1 MIIVVIILGVL
12 LAVAAAIIFCLY
24 RVLKNTFSM
33 TEELLNIV
41 EGKQLPQS
49 LHKAYNGVYYPAT
62 IIAKIN
68 FDAKWEGQ
76 VTDFSMYDKYKIVG
90 LTIMTKE
97 SAAQYYGMD
106 IVSELE
112 EIGEEAL
119 AALNEPVIMKNK
131 LVFEISEGV
140 WAWKSPD

>member
-1 MIIVVIILGVL
+1 MIIAIIILGVL

-24 RVLKNTFSM
+24 RVLKNTFLM
-33 TEELLNIV
+33 TEGLLNVV

-49 LHKAYNGVYYPAT
+49 LRKAYNGVYYPAT

-68 FDAKWEGQ
+68 FDADWEGQ
-76 VTDFSMYDKYKIVG
+76 ITDFSMYDKYKIVG

-97 SAAQYYGMD
+97 SAAEYYGMN

-119 AALNEPVIMKNK
+119 AALTEPVIMKNK

>member
-1 MIIVVIILGVL
+1 MIIAVIILGVL
-12 LAVAAAIIFCLY
+12 LAVAAAIIFCLW

-33 TEELLNIV
+33 TEGLLDIV
-41 EGKQLPQS
+41 EGKQPRALR
-49 LHKAYNGVYYPAT
+49 KAYNDVYYPAT

-68 FDAKWEGQ
+68 FDAEWEGQ
-76 VTDFSMYDKYKIVG
+76 ITDFSMYDKYKIVG

-97 SAAQYYGMD
+97 SAAEYYGMD

-112 EIGEEAL
+112 EIGEEAV
-119 AALNEPVIMKNK
+119 AALTEPVIMKNK
-131 LVFEISEGV
+131 LVFEMSEGV

>member
-1 MIIVVIILGVL
+1 MIIAIIILGVL

-49 LHKAYNGVYYPAT
+49 LRKAYNGVYYPAT

-68 FDAKWEGQ
+68 FDAEWEGQ
-76 VTDFSMYDKYKIVG
+76 ITDFSMYDKYKIVG

-97 SAAQYYGMD
+97 SVEEYYGA
-106 IVSELE
+106 ELVKE
-112 EIGEEAL
+112 LGEIGDEAL
-119 AALNEPVIMKNK
+119 AALTDPVIIKNK
-131 LVFEISEGV
+131 IVYEVSEGV
-140 WAWKSPD
+140 WAWKSA

>member
-1 MIIVVIILGVL
+1 MIIAIIILGVL
-12 LAVAAAIIFCLY
+12 LAVAAAIIFCLC
-24 RVLKNTFSM
+24 RILKNTFSM
-33 TEELLNIV
+33 TEGLLNIV
-41 EGKQLPQS
+41 ESKQLPQS
-49 LHKAYNGVYYPAT
+49 LRKAYNDVYYPAT

-68 FDAKWEGQ
+68 FDAGWEGQ
-76 VTDFSMYDKYKIVG
+76 ITDFSMYDKYKIVG

-97 SAAQYYGMD
+97 SAAQYYGAD

-112 EIGEEAL
+112 DIGEEAL
-119 AALNEPVIMKNK
+119 AALSEPVIIRNK

>member
-1 MIIVVIILGVL
+1 MIIAIIILGVL

-41 EGKQLPQS
+41 EGKQLPQFS
-49 LHKAYNGVYYPAT
+49 RKAYNDVYYPAT

-68 FDAKWEGQ
+68 FNAEWEGQ
-76 VTDFSMYDKYKIVG
+76 ITDFSMYDKYKIVG

-97 SAAQYYGMD
+97 SAAEYYGMD

-131 LVFEISEGV
+131 LVFEISEGI

>member
-1 MIIVVIILGVL
+1 MIIAIIILGVL
-12 LAVAAAIIFCLY
+12 LAVAAAVIFCLW
-24 RVLKNTFSM
+24 RVLKNTFSI
-33 TEELLNIV
+33 TDNLLDMV
-41 EGKQLPQS
+41 ENKQPRALR
-49 LHKAYNGVYYPAT
+49 KAYNGVYYPAT

-68 FDAKWEGQ
+68 FNAEWEGQ

-97 SAAQYYGMD
+97 SAAEYYGAEL
-106 IVSELE
+106 VSELE

-140 WAWKSPD
+140 WAWKSAE

>member
-1 MIIVVIILGVL
+1 MIIAIIILGVL

-24 RVLKNTFSM
+24 RVLKNTFLM
-33 TEELLNIV
+33 TEGLLNVV

-49 LHKAYNGVYYPAT
+49 LRKAYNDVYYPAT

-68 FDAKWEGQ
+68 FDSEWEGQ
-76 VTDFSMYDKYKIVG
+76 VTDFSLYDKYKIVG

-97 SAAQYYGMD
+97 SAAEYYGMGL
-106 IVSELE
+106 IYELE
-112 EIGEEAL
+112 EIGDEAL
-119 AALNEPVIMKNK
+119 AALNDPVIMKNK